1 MFDPTKDHI
10 SDDHDE
16 EREDTKLLLNFCD
29 VQRQLIQTHNSIL
42 TLYKEEQGS
51 GEEPWKGK
59 SKELVRSM
67 LSWVKQVTVDC
78 EFLSHTR
85 ARLGCRLSITFC
97 AVCDYSILKLKDKQ
111 GEKKY
116 GALAERHMQSGKN
129 DTRSWCVLICNNS
142 LPNGPQ
148 NSSDLEM
155 IVY

>member
-1 MFDPTKDHI
+1 MFDPTKDHT

-85 ARLGCRLSITFC
+85 ARLGCRL
-97 AVCDYSILKLKDKQ
+97 
-111 GEKKY
+111 
-116 GALAERHMQSGKN
+116 AE
-129 DTRSWCVLICNNS
+129 VLHFVQFVII
-142 LPNGPQ
+142 Q
-148 NSSDLEM
+148 F
-155 IVY
+155 